1 MKKADKIKLML
12 SNINKYI
19 VKNEIKQ
26 SDWDSFEVTMAFTIL
41 EDLRCDL
48 EYKRGKVG
56 TK

>member
-48 EYKRGKVG
+48 E
-56 TK
+56 